1 MAFVFSLSM
10 GWIIFALCIISAAV
24 AFFASHRRKTAQADL
39 GAVSDHWISE
49 YRLGRGD
56 SDGGR

>member
-1 MAFVFSLSM
+1 MFFLSS
-10 GWIIFALCIISAAV
+10 GWIIFALCVISAAV
-24 AFFASHRRKTAQADL
+24 AFYTSRRRKTADADL

-56 SDGGR
+56 GDGGR

>member
-1 MAFVFSLSM
+1 MFSLSM
-10 GWIIFALCIISAAV
+10 SWIVFALCIISAAV
-24 AFFASHRRKTAQADL
+24 ALFASRRRRTAQADL

-56 SDGGR
+56 GDGGR

>member
-1 MAFVFSLSM
+1 MFFLST
-10 GWIIFALCIISAAV
+10 GWIIFALCIISAGV
-24 AFFASHRRKTAQADL
+24 AYYTSRRRKTADADL

-56 SDGGR
+56 GDGRH